1 MGPVDVVAERTEEVV
16 ENENDKVVVI
26 EAEELDEENKTV
38 VENVGVAV
46 VPNKEVLF
54 EVLTEL
60 DIAGGDPGLEKVDDD
75 VALYV
80 ILDRDL

>member
-1 MGPVDVVAERTEEVV
+1 VGPVDVVAERTEEVV